1 VVVTDRAVS
10 TVVDAVLCLLLV
22 SGAVATLVV
31 LPEER
36 EPSRPDSADEAADA
50 LGASTARVNYTLAA
64 DWGLERSAHG
74 TLAEHLADAAVANAT
89 VRGRPVSNAS
99 DGFERAVTALVAAEL
114 SRPNVSL
121 AVRARWEPY
130 PNASV
135 AGAVTAGDAPPP
147 GADVHVAT
155 LTVPS
160 GARTTAAD
168 ARAAADTGY
177 RSVAR
182 VAARGVVETLFPPD
196 ATALSLQD
204 PATSA
209 VTAAR
214 YRRAGSLCGTR
225 LGVEGPAD
233 VPRANDRLADA
244 LVDEFAADLADRY
257 DTPRAAADA
266 VTVGEVRITVRT
278 WER

>member
-1 VVVTDRAVS
+1 MVVTDRAVS

-31 LPEER
+31 LPEEP
-36 EPSRPDSADEAADA
+36 EPSRPETADEAADA

-64 DWGLERSAHG
+64 DQDLERSAHG
-74 TLAEHLADAAVANAT
+74 TLAEHLADAAVANAS
-89 VRGRPVSNAS
+89 VRDRSVSNAG

-114 SRPNVSL
+114 ARPNVSL
-121 AVRARWEPY
+121 AARARWEPY

-135 AGAVTAGDAPPP
+135 EGSVTAGDAPPR

-168 ARAAADTGY
+168 ARDAADTGY

-182 VAARGVVETLFPPD
+182 VAARGVVEALFPPD

-204 PATSA
+204 PATEEI
-209 VTAAR
+209 TAAW
-214 YRRAGSLCGTR
+214 YRRAASLCGTR
-225 LGVEGPAD
+225 LGVEGPGD
-233 VPRANDRLADA
+233 VSRANDRLTDA
-244 LVDEFAADLADRY
+244 LVDEFASDLADRY
-257 DTPRAAADA
+257 DTPQAAADA